1 LYPKNPTKSKIV
13 TSEIGITCD
22 ELGRFIAI
30 HSAKK
35 FDVKAPEKEDSKNK
49 KCNCCSIIL
58 FDDFLQRRQNVTLV
72 VRVLQPEL
80 Q

>member
-1 LYPKNPTKSKIV
+1 MLINRFVLKNPTKSKIV
-13 TSEIGITCD
+13 ISSEIGITCD

-35 FDVKAPEKEDSKNK
+35 FDVKAPDKKEKIVK

-58 FDDFLQRRQNVTLV
+58 F
-72 VRVLQPEL
+72 
-80 Q
+80 